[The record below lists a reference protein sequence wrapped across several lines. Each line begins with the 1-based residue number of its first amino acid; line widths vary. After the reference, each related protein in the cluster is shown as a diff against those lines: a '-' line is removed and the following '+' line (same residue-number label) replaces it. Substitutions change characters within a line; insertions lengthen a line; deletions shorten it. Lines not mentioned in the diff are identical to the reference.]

1 MNSKKNCRVNG
12 FTLIELLVVIAII
25 VVLAELPLVEVG
37 LVKRQVAKAVTKARF
52 SEYISAIELLKDD
65 NGYYPTFG
73 EQSSQDRDLIFPP
86 SGSSDGDWTDFW
98 KTICTLKSPEESGP

>member
-1 MNSKKNCRVNG
+1 MNSKKNSRVNG

-25 VVLAELPLVEVG
+25 VVLAGITSGGVG

-73 EQSSQDRDLIFPP
+73 EQPSQDGERL
-86 SGSSDGDWTDFW
+86 
-98 KTICTLKSPEESGP
+98 